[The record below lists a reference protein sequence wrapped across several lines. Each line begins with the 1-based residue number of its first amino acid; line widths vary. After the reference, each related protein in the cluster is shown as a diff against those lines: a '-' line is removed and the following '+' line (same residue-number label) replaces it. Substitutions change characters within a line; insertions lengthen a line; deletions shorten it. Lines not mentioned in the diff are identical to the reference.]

1 MCVSLFFKFAHVW
14 GQKTLRQW
22 NLSHPHLF
30 SRWSRRSRAMMF
42 RCTVVFFWK
51 YGAPFRV
58 LSLKIYCSPRHAAI
72 KLVYPKFSR
81 TNSYPIVLYNYIPIN
96 SLICSYLHY
105 ICIYIYP
112 LLYQNVPTSYVPHV
126 HTQNLQFF
134 CQTLGTPFVQTK
146 MFIWPLHPNNIPSIQ
161 MLHRPQKPWVKR

>member
-1 MCVSLFFKFAHVW
+1 
-14 GQKTLRQW
+14 
-22 NLSHPHLF
+22 
-30 SRWSRRSRAMMF
+30 MMF

-105 ICIYIYP
+105 ICIYISPTISECTHFICPSCSHSKSAVFLSNTWYP
-112 LLYQNVPTSYVPHV
+112 ICPDQDV
-126 HTQNLQFF
+126 HL
-134 CQTLGTPFVQTK
+134 TP
-146 MFIWPLHPNNIPSIQ
+146 PSQ
-161 MLHRPQKPWVKR
+161 

>member
-105 ICIYIYP
+105 ICIYIYIPYYIRMYP
-112 LLYQNVPTSYVPHV
+112 LHMSLMFTLKICSFSVKHLVPH
-126 HTQNLQFF
+126 LSRPR
-134 CQTLGTPFVQTK
+134 CSSD
-146 MFIWPLHPNNIPSIQ
+146 PSIPIIS
-161 MLHRPQKPWVKR
+161 HPSRCYTDPRNHG